1 MGVWIAFFVVI
12 FLSQSV
18 VCLAAYFLLRRW
30 LPTKTLGVVAFVLAV
45 LVGTYIGQRTLINT
59 FIRDQVE
66 FAERERGKAMSEGER
81 QLLAAATLHAPGVK
95 ASSYIQGASLAAP
108 SALLIGLILW
118 RRARRVEQNS
128 N

>member
-1 MGVWIAFFVVI
+1 M
-12 FLSQSV
+12 
-18 VCLAAYFLLRRW
+18 
-30 LPTKTLGVVAFVLAV
+30 LAV